1 VVKALEQ
8 LFGGEPT
15 LNAYNGEGTYDAFP
29 SNGGGGGGG
38 GYTPPVTPNPTYV
51 PTQPTISITGT
62 NTKINLISESG
73 VVEFLENGA
82 SLGYSESTSTNY
94 SPSSRFTGVKK
105 YEVVKSGYNSKQYY
119 EVSITKKYQPTA
131 TTSVSYVNDYFNYLN
146 IGPNISMNGFYGNQG
161 YYDNSSIYG
170 NYYTPNYRYNIQ
182 PTVTAIDYNYTEV
195 LTINEYR
202 LQSDGSYKLEDTRMM
217 DTDNGTVSLNFNLE
231 VITQLVGS
239 DVVNINTPQLNP
251 IVEYEI
257 VFSSNFKSELS
268 TNVILDYI
276 IFSNDGNILEQSSLN
291 LGDGNRLK
299 QLPLNSLNGRIDF
312 NIRYNGLPN
321 DYRLTDIYQTTN
333 TAKLIGLDNVDFSKW
348 NQQNSA
354 FSLPAEQLKS
364 GISIVTLFEKE
375 TQVAAPV
382 ISIDTLQYNVQV
394 KDSDLEKE
402 IDIAFKVVDT
412 DNVRVYIDGKADT
425 MLVPASNGFVKL
437 YFQKDFNE
445 VYGTK
450 KIVLVAESAQYGTGN
465 SVTALITFTAVND
478 YPSITEINYP
488 QSIDIP
494 SFSDFNIEYKVNY
507 TSFAAST
514 IDVDLLLKDNSR
526 ITLFRNLT
534 PNGEVSINIKSL
546 RERFVNWAGSNNVT
560 LIFKPFNRGGVEE
573 LIGNEY
579 EVRTELAIPSIQLDE
594 NIFSSAIFESF
605 REKLSVIEP
614 EKESKYLTH
623 LANFG
628 NDEQII
634 ISSWE
639 NDDWTLSEKET
650 DAIGNI
656 KVKNKVDSLILK
668 LYTPLNANISENS
681 TLWITKLMANPLIET
696 IVLTEQDD
704 IKCPPI
710 KGPNFS
716 LNMDFVSGQSTNYE
730 SLDNLIL
737 SGSVNTSTQLV
748 ATYLSSSLVN
758 TDDLNIEYVSGS
770 EYLWNNFVHF
780 SSAKERLENF
790 HYKVKLIELYDQL
803 ILSAS
808 TDSGANVSG
817 SIYGYDLY
825 PSTYTGS
832 IASTQEVNR
841 QKSKRDTLIAG
852 FDGLEKFLYTSS
864 SYSLHN
870 SSSITWPYSGSVRV
884 NSSSPLVTNNYG
896 TGWYDN
902 IITLAEDYDIENPN
916 YVLNNI
922 PEFIVNNENNDQ
934 FLLFFTMIGQ
944 HFDNIYYHTKSIE
957 KSRGLGYKSK
967 DGISDKLLFDVL
979 KSFNWDA
986 KNLAADTKL
995 WSYTFGNENGETELN
1010 PAKQRTYEVWRRIVN
1025 NLPYLLKHKGTR
1037 RGVYALLSCY
1047 GIPSSNLSILE
1058 FGGPEVTET
1067 TKSKLIYDNITTALK
1082 MVSGSIIQ
1090 MDWKNTDKGVKPN
1103 TVELFIK
1110 PTYPQNASILS
1121 GSNWNVTI
1129 ETGSTDSQF
1138 GKVIFNYSG
1147 SNQLTSSLLPIF
1159 NDNFFGIAVSVS
1171 GSTEVKLDVR
1181 QSDKDRTIFE
1191 QSVSTSSIV
1200 SNWETDTTLTV
1211 GGLYSGSLDEFRL
1224 WSAPLDTQRFYEHVS
1239 FPEMINGNDIE
1250 SSTNDLYFRLDFEY
1264 PKNLAQT
1271 SSLINVDTNIYYP
1284 TIQIN
1289 PSSSLKITRNILEET
1304 GSIGNNVILSTNS
1317 SALFTATA
1325 VGFPSVSE
1333 YPFQF
1338 EVIDRSV
1345 VLEVPDLGAGRYST
1359 NKIRFESQELVS
1371 DLSSKSRATKKAFD
1385 QSPTDSNRV
1394 GLFFSPTKELNIDIA
1409 KSFGGINLDNY
1420 IGDPS
1425 DRYKAGYKS
1434 LDKLRNYY
1442 FQRFDGRDI
1451 YAYINLIKLYEKSM
1465 FEDIKKM
1472 LPARVKATT
1481 GLLIEPHIL
1490 ERSKHQH
1497 TKPIGEHNVY
1507 EVSIPFG
1514 DELFSAEYNQY
1525 EVSLDTETE
1534 YTLSGE
1540 SNQKETTIDA
1550 DLGEHLNAENYQQ
1563 TASID
1568 AASIFTLNSEYYQT
1582 QTIIDA
1588 GLGDS
1593 TIVTEIDLANSNI
1606 IVGQTDLENVGF
1618 GIYAESGSAIRTYY
1632 DNNGTLKK
1640 ERVRVQLIRETKTR
1654 EYVYLTGSVGVSG
1667 LYNKIGTDTYVETK
1681 LNIQPFSGSTQYTS
1695 SNVNIE
1701 VIPLNGYLKTHY
1713 RNTSDLTRGL
1723 QNSFYNG
1730 SKNTAATTLDGTP
1743 PVETFSSNPNTLR
1756 VNKAGRDSSEPILE
1770 VE

>member
-1 VVKALEQ
+1 VIQALEQ
-8 LFGGEPT
+8 IFGGEPT
-15 LNAYNGEGTYDAFP
+15 LNSYNGEGTYNAFP
-29 SNGGGGGGG
+29 SYGGGGGGG

-62 NTKINLISESG
+62 NTKINLISENG
-73 VVEFLENGA
+73 VVEFLENGT
-82 SLGYSESTSTNY
+82 SLGYSEATSANY
-94 SPSSRFTGVKK
+94 SPSSTFTGIKK
-105 YEVVKSGYNSKQYY
+105 YEVVKSGFNSKQYY
-119 EVSITKKYQPTA
+119 EVSITKKYQPVTN
-131 TTSVSYVNDYFNYLN
+131 VSISYSPYYYDYNSYGSYN
-146 IGPNISMNGFYGNQG
+146 SYGMYNNSYGIGMNGFYGNQSFN
-161 YYDNSSIYG
+161 NSGIYG
-170 NYYTPNYRYNIQ
+170 NYYTPNYTYNIQ
-182 PTVTAIDYNYTEV
+182 PAVTAIDYNYTEV

-202 LQSDGSYKLEDTRMM
+202 LQSDGSYALEDTRMM

-231 VITQLVGS
+231 VIVKSGGNN
-239 DVVNINTPQLNP
+239 DVIVVTTPDVNS

-257 VFSSNFKSELS
+257 IFSSNFKSELS

-276 IFSNDGNILEQSSLN
+276 IFSTDGNILEQSSLN
-291 LGDGNRLK
+291 LGDGNRLNK
-299 QLPLNSLNGRIDF
+299 LPLNSLNGRIDF

-450 KIVLVAESAQYGTGN
+450 KVVLVAESNQYGTGN

-488 QSIDIP
+488 QNIDIP

-534 PNGEVSINIKSL
+534 PSGEVSINIKSL
-546 RERFVNWAGSNNVT
+546 RERFVNWTGSNNVT
-560 LIFKPFNRGGVEE
+560 LIFKPFNRGGAEE
-573 LIGNEY
+573 LVGNEY

-817 SIYGYDLY
+817 SMYGYDLY

-832 IASTQEVNR
+832 IASTQEVSR
-841 QKSKRDTLIAG
+841 QQSKKETLIAG
-852 FDGLEKFLYTSS
+852 FDGFEKILFTSS
-864 SYSLHN
+864 SISWPHINENQKYN
-870 SSSITWPYSGSVRV
+870 STSNVV
-884 NSSSPLVTNNYG
+884 VD
-896 TGWYDN
+896 WYDN

-934 FLLFFTMIGQ
+934 FLLFFTMVGQ

-986 KNLAADTKL
+986 KNLAADSKL
-995 WSYTFGNENGETELN
+995 WEYAFGLDSDGNTKNEN
-1010 PAKQRTYEVWRRIVN
+1010 PAKQRTYEVWRRIAN

-1090 MDWKNTDKGVKPN
+1090 MDWKDTDKGVKPN
-1103 TVELFIK
+1103 TIELFIK

-1200 SNWETDTTLTV
+1200 SNWETDTTLKV

-1271 SSLINVDTNIYYP
+1271 SSLINVDTNIYFE
-1284 TIQIN
+1284 N
-1289 PSSSLKITRNILEET
+1289 GLTRNNYED
-1304 GSIGNNVILSTNS
+1304 GSPATLYSLNTSPLLS
-1317 SALFTATA
+1317 ATA

-1338 EVIDRSV
+1338 EAIDRSV

-1359 NKIRFESQELVS
+1359 NKVRFESQELVS
-1371 DLSSKSRATKKAFD
+1371 DLSSKTRATKKAFD

-1425 DRYKAGYKS
+1425 DRYRDGYKS

-1497 TKPIGEHNVY
+1497 TKPIGEHNAY

-1540 SNQKETTIDA
+1540 SNQKETTIDT

-1563 TASID
+1563 TTSID

-1640 ERVRVQLIRETKTR
+1640 ERVRVQVIRETKTR

-1681 LNIQPFSGSTQYTS
+1681 LNIQPFATTIEYTS
-1695 SNVNIE
+1695 SNANIE
-1701 VIPLNGYLKTHY
+1701 VTPLNGYLKTHY